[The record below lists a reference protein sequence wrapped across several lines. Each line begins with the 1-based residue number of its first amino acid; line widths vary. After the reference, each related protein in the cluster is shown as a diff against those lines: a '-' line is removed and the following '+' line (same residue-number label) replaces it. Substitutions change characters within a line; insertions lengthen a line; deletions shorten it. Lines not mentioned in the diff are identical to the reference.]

1 MLPPDTGLHG
11 GRSEKDHQDSQE
23 EARISPGAVLGLE
36 LHGSTARPLGLR
48 DPGAGLIPGLLK

>member
-11 GRSEKDHQDSQE
+11 GRSEKDHQDSE